1 MPRTTCADN
10 LARLG
15 EMLTAAAQYSD
26 LCDAGLAEDDAC
38 DVEGAYNRI
47 GDLRVCQA
55 ELKDKLDV
63 LELRLQSRF
72 RELNGVGSQPRSS

>member
-1 MPRTTCADN
+1 
-10 LARLG
+10 
-15 EMLTAAAQYSD
+15 
-26 LCDAGLAEDDAC
+26 LAEDDAC

-55 ELKDKLDV
+55 EQKDKLDA

-72 RELNGVGSQPRSS
+72 RELNGV

>member
-10 LARLG
+10 LTRLG
-15 EMLTAAAQYSD
+15 EMLIAAAQYSD
-26 LCDAGLAEDDAC
+26 LYDAGLAEDDAC

-47 GDLRVCQA
+47 GDLRVCQG